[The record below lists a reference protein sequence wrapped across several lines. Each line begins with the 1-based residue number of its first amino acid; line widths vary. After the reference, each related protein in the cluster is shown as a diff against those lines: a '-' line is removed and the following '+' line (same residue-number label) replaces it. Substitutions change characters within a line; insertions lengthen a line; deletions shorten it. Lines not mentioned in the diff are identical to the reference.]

1 MFNLGTGELLII
13 FLVILLLFGAKRLP
27 ELARGLGKG
36 INEFKD
42 AVETGKKEI
51 LDAEKETKISFL
63 PVSTASLNSFMPL
76 PRPLASSGSLLAPK
90 RSKITRKIISSSPVP
105 KLNMS

>member
-1 MFNLGTGELLII
+1 MHNIDVKYAMFNLGAGELVLI

-42 AVETGKKEI
+42 AVETSKKEI
-51 LDAEKETKISFL
+51 LDTKNGIESEEE
-63 PVSTASLNSFMPL
+63 
-76 PRPLASSGSLLAPK
+76 SG
-90 RSKITRKIISSSPVP
+90 KIDQ
-105 KLNMS
+105 

>member
-51 LDAEKETKISFL
+51 LDAEK
-63 PVSTASLNSFMPL
+63 STEGKNKS
-76 PRPLASSGSLLAPK
+76 
-90 RSKITRKIISSSPVP
+90 
-105 KLNMS
+105 

>member
-51 LDAEKETKISFL
+51 LDAEKNTENRNKS
-63 PVSTASLNSFMPL
+63 
-76 PRPLASSGSLLAPK
+76 
-90 RSKITRKIISSSPVP
+90 
-105 KLNMS
+105 

>member
-51 LDAEKETKISFL
+51 LDSEKSTEDKTKS
-63 PVSTASLNSFMPL
+63 
-76 PRPLASSGSLLAPK
+76 
-90 RSKITRKIISSSPVP
+90 
-105 KLNMS
+105 